1 MNTSQPIKNKT
12 DLKKIKAYY
21 KTERP
26 NPSNHLLIVIG
37 LNTALRISDI
47 LSLKWGMVYD
57 LETDQMRRH
66 ITISEQKTGK
76 FSSIYVNDSIC
87 QALTSYMEFLQQ
99 KGITIEKEFFL
110 FPTRADLQMHIS
122 RVQAHRIIKKAATEC
137 CLQGTISCHSLRKTF
152 GYFAWKQGTSPVLL
166 MTIYNHSSFQ
176 VTKRYL
182 GIEQDERDTVFQNN
196 CL

>member
-26 NPSNHLLIVIG
+26 NPRNHLLIVIG

-66 ITISEQKTGK
+66 ITISE
-76 FSSIYVNDSIC
+76 
-87 QALTSYMEFLQQ
+87 
-99 KGITIEKEFFL
+99 
-110 FPTRADLQMHIS
+110 
-122 RVQAHRIIKKAATEC
+122 
-137 CLQGTISCHSLRKTF
+137 
-152 GYFAWKQGTSPVLL
+152 
-166 MTIYNHSSFQ
+166 
-176 VTKRYL
+176 
-182 GIEQDERDTVFQNN
+182 
-196 CL
+196 